1 MNPAFLQMYFS
12 HLHPSQESME
22 LLGTGTVHHIQSG
35 TDLQVLINLIIEVEQ
50 PLIVSLG
57 VKSVRHLETLET

>member
-1 MNPAFLQMYFS
+1 
-12 HLHPSQESME
+12 ME